1 MAYNKRTWING
12 EVITEDALNN
22 IENGIQELE
31 NQIEAIELTPG
42 PQGPQGEPGER
53 GEQGPQGPMGP
64 QGKQGETGPQGVQGP
79 QGPKGDTGSQG
90 PKGDT
95 GEKGPKGEQGP
106 QGQDGATPVKGVD
119 YFTEEEKTEMLNGL
133 ATEEFVAQKIA
144 EAQLNNNENPID
156 LSAYALKSEVPI
168 NISQLENDSEYISY
182 FDIYVTDENG
192 DYIVDEN
199 GDYIMEKYASVY
211 SVEKLQEQIT
221 DLQNQITELT
231 RIINELQAGD

>member
-1 MAYNKRTWING
+1 MAYNKKIWISG

-42 PQGPQGEPGER
+42 PQGPQGEPGEK

-64 QGKQGETGPQGVQGP
+64 QGKQGETGPQG
-79 QGPKGDTGSQG
+79 DTGLQG

-95 GEKGPKGEQGP
+95 GEKGPKGE
-106 QGQDGATPVKGVD
+106 DGITPVKGVD

-133 ATEEFVAQKIA
+133 ATEEFVARKIA
-144 EAQLNNNENPID
+144 EAQLNNNEDPID

-168 NISQLENDSEYISY
+168 NISQLKNDSEYISY
-182 FDIYVTDENG
+182 FDIYIIDENG

-199 GDYIMEKYASVY
+199 GDYIMEKYASVHF
-211 SVEKLQEQIT
+211 VEELQNQIT

-231 RIINELQAGD
+231 RIVNELQVGD

>member
-31 NQIEAIELTPG
+31 NQIETIELTPG
-42 PQGPQGEPGER
+42 PQGPQGEPGEK
-53 GEQGPQGPMGP
+53 GEQGPQGEQGPEGP
-64 QGKQGETGPQGVQGP
+64 QGE
-79 QGPKGDTGSQG
+79 QGPKGDT
-90 PKGDT
+90 
-95 GEKGPKGEQGP
+95 GEQGP
-106 QGQDGATPVKGVD
+106 QGQDGITPVKGID

-133 ATEEFVAQKIA
+133 ATEEFVIQKIA
-144 EAQLNNNENPID
+144 EAQLNNNGDSID
-156 LSAYALKSEVPI
+156 LSTYALKSEIPT

-182 FDIYVTDENG
+182 FDIYITDENG

-199 GDYIMEKYASVY
+199 ENYIMEKYASVY
-211 SVEKLQEQIT
+211 SVEKLQNQIT